1 MSISKQLQVS
11 QVTICSPP
19 ITLMPMLKATFKH
32 PIPFYEC
39 VPTGVLE
46 TPVELLRSEKFDYLV
61 VSSQLENWIE
71 LCQFYA
77 QITPDHMPI
86 IDKLISA
93 PQRSI
98 TQLNAANT
106 LSQHVLNKCGDILAN
121 ATNNAINNYNEILN
135 IHSPKDF
142 NITHSDLDMYIDT
155 MPDLTIKTNDIDL
168 VESYSMFSDE
178 SSHCLKLVVT
188 PQDCLTTM
196 TFDLDLLPH
205 CLRQVVVDITILFS
219 RFALRQP
226 STNLITNYFYD
237 DDCDLRGNFTKAN
250 ISREDCERLH
260 ILFNEEIISE
270 IHAAFEDMGINDTLF
285 DGKFSHTV
293 IAESFESW
301 EYIKSLEM
309 YELEMEI
316 PEFFNSDYYP
326 IIGCEPIN
334 LNQAFTHIRQKML
347 SNKDVLEEKH
357 RTINNTVYALLTT
370 LIDTSFPTLSDFY
383 SVFENNDHAPIEDAQ
398 IVSYN
403 VSSSS
408 TEYCCLNEL
417 YLNRQNGDEYPM
429 YSTVNITEPKKTI
442 AALETYALA
451 ESLLLTLSCRI
462 SEIEDQ

>member
-11 QVTICSPP
+11 QVTVNSPP
-19 ITLMPMLKATFKH
+19 LALMPLFKTTFKH
-32 PIPFYEC
+32 QVPFYEC

-46 TPVELLRSEKFDYLV
+46 TPVELLRTEKFDYLA

-71 LCQFYA
+71 LCRFYA
-77 QITPDHMPI
+77 QITPDHMQS
-86 IDKLISA
+86 IDQLIKA
-93 PQRSI
+93 PQRSVA
-98 TQLNAANT
+98 QLHAANT
-106 LSQHVLNKCGDILAN
+106 LSQNVLNKCGDILSN
-121 ATNNAINNYNEILN
+121 ATNNAINDYNEILN
-135 IHSPKDF
+135 IHFPKDF
-142 NITHSDLDMYIDT
+142 NITHSDLDMYSNT
-155 MPDLTIKTNDIDL
+155 MPDLTIATNDKDL
-168 VESYSMFSDE
+168 VECYAMFSDE

-205 CLRQVVVDITILFS
+205 CLRQIVVDITILFS

-226 STNLITNYFYD
+226 ATNLITNYFYE

-250 ISREDCERLH
+250 ISRKNCERLH
-260 ILFNEEIISE
+260 ILFHEENISE
-270 IHAAFEDMGINDTLF
+270 IHAAFVEMGINDTLF
-285 DGKFSHTV
+285 EGKFSHSV

-316 PEFFNSDYYP
+316 PEFFNSDYSL
-326 IIGCEPIN
+326 IGGEPIN
-334 LNQAFTHIRQKML
+334 LNQAFTHIRNKML

-383 SVFENNDHAPIEDAQ
+383 SVFENNEHAPIEDAQ
-398 IVSYN
+398 IVNYN

-417 YLNRQNGDEYPM
+417 YMNRQNGDEYPM
-429 YSTVNITEPKKTI
+429 YSTINITEPKKTI

-451 ESLLLTLSCRI
+451 ESLLLTLSYRI
-462 SEIEDQ
+462 SEIENH